1 MWKIYKGYKKST
13 KQEAAIFLFEKK
25 QLDKW
30 DKQDREQTLEKM
42 RKGISQLTRLRHPQV
57 SCLFS
62 NKLNRFILNFQILG
76 LDSTTSIRGI

>member
-57 SCLFS
+57 SYLFS